1 MHMQAGE
8 RVTCESSGNQPHK
21 KEDLVYAHAL
31 SIMGGVCTV
40 HVCKHIY
47 IVSGERERQRE
58 GVAILVQAASGLR
71 TVGPLSSFLSL
82 LQGPR
87 RSKSLPVCHFLPSLL
102 KQLLSGRRR
111 SVSSSTCV
119 LLPGRSVCN
128 VAPSRLSAALQDFYL
143 GGAIRLFHNVTC
155 TGGSREGDLYPR
167 YRGASPLFEMTSSAS
182 STSSSPPQSQGK
194 EGRQEEMQDIG
205 ENP

>member
-102 KQLLSGRRR
+102 KQLLSGETEIRELLDLRAFAGEVGVQRR
-111 SVSSSTCV
+111 TFEAIGGTTG
-119 LLPGRSVCN
+119 LLPRGSDPPLPQRYLH
-128 VAPSRLSAALQDFYL
+128 RGLQ
-143 GGAIRLFHNVTC
+143 
-155 TGGSREGDLYPR
+155 
-167 YRGASPLFEMTSSAS
+167 
-182 STSSSPPQSQGK
+182 
-194 EGRQEEMQDIG
+194 
-205 ENP
+205 